1 VTRIIA
7 YRLLGSIAAIIG
19 ASMLAFVIMRV
30 LPGDPARLI
39 LGPLATPKAVAE
51 VNHQLGLDEPIYV
64 QYWNYITDF
73 FRGDW
78 GYSYALA
85 APVKELFVERFPAT
99 IELALFSFVLTM
111 STAVGLALLST
122 YRHRPVTDSI
132 VRGAS
137 YLGFGTP
144 PFFLALL
151 LLIFFFKTLHWL
163 PGPEGRLPVGEAAP
177 PTVTHLYMIDSLLAG
192 QLHTFWESFRHLLLP
207 AIALGIA
214 SFSFIVRLLRA
225 NLLEVSREP
234 FLTVARGKGL
244 PRWTAFRRHALPN
257 AFLPTLTSAGLVLGE
272 FLAGSVLVERVF
284 DWPGIGSLVFEA
296 IVKQDFAIVQ
306 AFILL
311 SAVIFVLVNLAV
323 DILYATIDPRVRIP
337 AVTAT

>member
-1 VTRIIA
+1 MARVIA

-19 ASMLAFVIMRV
+19 ASLLAFLIMRV
-30 LPGDPARLI
+30 LPGDPARVI
-39 LGPLATPKAVAE
+39 LGPLATPNALAE
-51 VNHQLGLDEPIYV
+51 VNHQLGLDEPVFV
-64 QYWNYITDF
+64 QYWHYITDF
-73 FRGDW
+73 FRGEW
-78 GYSYALA
+78 GYSYTLNSS
-85 APVKELFVERFPAT
+85 VKSLFVERFPAT
-99 IELALFSFVLTM
+99 IELALFSFLITM
-111 STAVGLALLST
+111 FASVSLALLST
-122 YRHRPVTDSI
+122 YRHRPVTDAV

-144 PFFLALL
+144 PFFMGLL
-151 LLIFFFKTLHWL
+151 LLIIFFKTLHWL
-163 PGPEGRLPVGEAAP
+163 PGPEGRLPVGEAPP
-177 PTVTHLYMIDSLLAG
+177 PTVTHLYPVDALLAG
-192 QLHTFWESFRHLLLP
+192 ELDTFWQSIRHLILP
-207 AIALGIA
+207 SIALGIA
-214 SFSFIVRLLRA
+214 SFSFMVRLLRA

-311 SAVIFVLVNLAV
+311 SAVIFVLVNLVVDLLSAV
-323 DILYATIDPRVRIP
+323 IDPRIRIP
-337 AVTAT
+337 AVTSS